1 MFVASQVKV
10 SHPNFSNHGQHYDS
24 TREVNRDKGLG
35 EILTP
40 TEYRN
45 RGIKVIRAIEDAL
58 HTIPR
63 QDTLFP
69 DWNIRYFN
77 PSGGHGK
84 DSVERLCFGALRN
97 ILTDPKHPI
106 DFEGN
111 HWSDF
116 NFHSKEYTNR
126 GFDAEWP
133 QFNCV
138 CNVWVSAKVGT
149 VIVQISD
156 TKTDLDIPGLDTPRL
171 YNSELIYQAWRDAV
185 TANVIGEAPQDRV
198 VSKLTDLKYIIR
210 APIGNSGT
218 LATMRD
224 VLLSQGVSKDQLE
237 SKVTVKRTVDDPS
250 SDEFKMLMGTVN
262 GRAIGRLCADHVESL
277 NGKKVQKIHV
287 WNEFIPSFGA
297 LIFELGED
305 KALTELERGESTRHK
320 GKSTTTQAPSQAPS
334 SSRPPLAAPAKVT
347 RKISERVKNLMKK
360 FQE

>member
-1 MFVASQVKV
+1 MDNIMNRPERLS
-10 SHPNFSNHGQHYDS
+10 
-24 TREVNRDKGLG
+24 EVNQDKGLG

-40 TEYRN
+40 AEYRN
-45 RGIKVIRAIEDAL
+45 RGIKVIRAIEDAI

-63 QDTLFP
+63 QDTPYP

-77 PSGGHGK
+77 PGGGHGK
-84 DSVERLCFGALRN
+84 DSVERLCFGAFRN

-106 DFEGN
+106 DFEGY

-126 GFDAEWP
+126 GFDAVWP

-149 VIVQISD
+149 VIVQMSD

-185 TANVIGEAPQDRV
+185 TANVTGELPPVRI

-237 SKVTVKRTVDDPS
+237 SRVTVKRTFDDPS
-250 SDEFKMLMGTVN
+250 SDEFKILMGTVN
-262 GRAIGRLCADHVESL
+262 GRPIGRLCADHAESL
-277 NGKKVQKIHV
+277 NGKQVQRIHV

-297 LIFELGED
+297 LIFELGEE
-305 KALTELERGESTRHK
+305 KALTELEQSTRQK
-320 GKSTTTQAPSQAPS
+320 GKSNTTQAPSQKPQ
-334 SSRPPLAAPAKVT
+334 PPRLLPAAPAKVT

>member
-1 MFVASQVKV
+1 MNR
-10 SHPNFSNHGQHYDS
+10 PERLN
-24 TREVNRDKGLG
+24 EVNRDKGLG

-40 TEYRN
+40 AEYRD
-45 RGIKVIRAIEDAL
+45 RGIKVIRAIEDAIY
-58 HTIPR
+58 TIPR
-63 QDTLFP
+63 QDTPCP

-77 PSGGHGK
+77 PGGRHGQ
-84 DSVERLCFGALRN
+84 DSIERLCFGAMRN
-97 ILTDPKHPI
+97 ILTDPKHSI
-106 DFEGN
+106 DFEGY
-111 HWSDF
+111 HWSNF

-126 GFDAEWP
+126 GFDTVWP

-149 VIVQISD
+149 VIVQMSD

-185 TANVIGEAPQDRV
+185 TANVTGPSPQV

-224 VLLSQGVSKDQLE
+224 VLLSQGVSKVQLE
-237 SKVTVKRTVDDPS
+237 SGVMVKRTFDDPS

-262 GRAIGRLCADHVESL
+262 GRPIGRLCADHAESL
-277 NGKKVQKIHV
+277 NGKQVQQIHV

-297 LIFELGED
+297 LIFELGEE
-305 KALTELERGESTRHK
+305 KALTELERAQNTRRK
-320 GKSTTTQAPSQAPS
+320 GKSTTTQAPSKKPQTPS
-334 SSRPPLAAPAKVT
+334 LPPAAPARTKIT
-347 RKISERVKNLMKK
+347 RRISERVKNLMKS
-360 FQE
+360 FQA

>member
-1 MFVASQVKV
+1 MDNIMNRPERLS
-10 SHPNFSNHGQHYDS
+10 
-24 TREVNRDKGLG
+24 EVNRDKGLG

-40 TEYRN
+40 AEYRD
-45 RGIKVIRAIEDAL
+45 RGIKVIRAIEDAI
-58 HTIPR
+58 HTTLR
-63 QDTLFP
+63 QDTPCP

-77 PSGGHGK
+77 PGGRHGR
-84 DSVERLCFGALRN
+84 DSIERLCFGAMRN

-106 DFEGN
+106 DFEGY

-126 GFDAEWP
+126 GFDAVWP

-149 VIVQISD
+149 AIVQMSD
-156 TKTDLDIPGLDTPRL
+156 TKTDLNIPGLDTPRL

-185 TANVIGEAPQDRV
+185 TANVTGEAPRDRV
-198 VSKLTDLKYIIR
+198 VSKLIDLKYIIR

-224 VLLSQGVSKDQLE
+224 VLLSQGVSKGQLE
-237 SKVTVKRTVDDPS
+237 SGVVVKRTFDDPS

-262 GRAIGRLCADHVESL
+262 GRPIGRLCADHAESL
-277 NGKKVQKIHV
+277 NGKQVQKIHV

-297 LIFELGED
+297 LIFELGEE
-305 KALTELERGESTRHK
+305 KASTELEREQSTPSQ
-320 GKSTTTQAPSQAPS
+320 GKSAITQAPSQNPQPPS
-334 SSRPPLAAPAKVT
+334 LPPAAPAPAKIT